1 MPQDTAPIRLLAPQA
16 PPALPAPDHWA
27 RAVMDRV
34 AGHGNVVVLG
44 ASGTGKTTL
53 ALRLLSQAV
62 AAGRDAVLLAPTR
75 LRADH
80 LRAQAAHLLGQGH
93 GDGTVRVRTP
103 AALALTI
110 LTTSLTRR
118 PDPLPAP
125 VLLAGAEEDAALAAV
140 LDPMAWPG
148 LAPET
153 VASRAFRSE
162 LRNLLARAG
171 ELGVGAQELAEL
183 GDRLQVPIWGP
194 ASQLLRSWDAQGR
207 PTADRRSQVRK
218 VDTARLQD
226 RAAEVLG
233 TWEVDAVEAPRPVPD
248 LVIADDY
255 QDCTAATARLLA
267 ALTRPD
273 ADGHRAQVV
282 VLGDPDVAVET
293 FRGGTPSLLIE
304 AEDRSGLD
312 AERLVLAT
320 RHRGNPAL
328 ARLWEDQSS
337 RLPITGTGSHRRPEL
352 DAALDA
358 PLPTPSGSADSA
370 GSTTPASSAAAGAA
384 PLGEGIG
391 AGPDRPPLPSGA
403 GAVVAGSPSQEVAHV
418 ARMLREEHIHHTTP
432 WSQMAVIVRSAAQA
446 GAVARELRRRGV
458 PVTLDTPAVL
468 LRAEPAAAALLDV
481 VGAGLSGRLG
491 QVEPPAGPIAPPP
504 VPPGESQAEP
514 QPDPPEPARA
524 PVHGSPVLLDDQGGP
539 LPDRGPVMDLL
550 TSPLIGLST
559 LDLRR
564 LRRRLRAGQHS
575 PHTCE
580 PAREPGAEE
589 LLLGLVADPRRAQ
602 SFCEAVAGE
611 PIALQ
616 AGLVL
621 RASRVVAALR
631 QAVGGEADIESL
643 LWAAWEASG
652 RAEAW
657 RALALHA
664 DDDVAAPA
672 LAEAAEHDLDV
683 VTALFKRAEV
693 WAERHPGASASRF
706 LTEMAA
712 EILPSDSVAPQGIRS
727 VGVSVMTPAA
737 AAGRQ
742 WQVVAVM
749 RLNAESWPDLRL
761 RDSMT
766 RAGLLVDAVT
776 GRLPHDGAGQVDPA
790 LARAQVR
797 ADERRMLLASLTRAT
812 RRLLVTATS
821 DADHVPSSFHT
832 QIAQATGTLGLDEDG
847 AILPA
852 QDVGDLTLRGLVGE
866 LRRAAVQASLPGA
879 SAQERHR
886 GQEAGRLLAALAARG
901 APGAAPDTWAG
912 AISASSREPLVA
924 PGQRI
929 RISPSDV
936 EAITDCP
943 LRWFLQRHGGSSP
956 ATGAQALGSL
966 IHQLAERAER
976 EHLRGPDLMAA
987 FEAQLP
993 TLGYPSTWLGDQ
1005 AAQRARAM
1013 VERLEAYLQGVPGG
1027 AEVEVPIRAELD
1039 LPIPAGSASGPS
1051 ASGPEEPR
1059 GAALPEG
1066 SQGPQSP
1073 AGPGGAGG
1081 IGQWQATGPT
1091 VPVTITGR
1099 IDRLE
1104 AAAGTGAENE
1114 DPTRLQSA
1122 MGVPQH
1128 GGVNGAGE
1136 GSPGGALD
1144 ARDPVD
1150 DEGRRPAA
1158 VRVVDI
1164 KTGQRPHPDAAH
1176 HPQLATYRLALE
1188 AHGYEVVGGALVLL
1202 GKEPGKRDGLT
1213 VISPPG
1219 AALAPSPDPDSGQD
1233 WARDLVGRAALDAV
1247 GPLLQ
1252 ARTGPHCRTCRL
1264 KDSCPLQPEGRRVV
1278 A

>member
-1 MPQDTAPIRLLAPQA
+1 MPQDTPPIRLLAPQA
-16 PPALPAPDHWA
+16 PPSLPAPDPSA

-34 AGHGNVVVLG
+34 AGHGNAVVLG
-44 ASGTGKTTL
+44 AAGTGKTTL

-62 AAGRDAVLLAPTR
+62 AAGRDALLLAPTR

-125 VLLAGAEEDAALAAV
+125 VLLAGAEEDAALAAM
-140 LDPMAWPG
+140 LDPAAWPG
-148 LAPET
+148 LAPEA

-171 ELGVGAQELAEL
+171 ELGVEAEELAGL
-183 GDRLQVPIWGP
+183 GQRLQVPIWGP
-194 ASQLLRSWDAQGR
+194 ASRLLRTWDAQGR
-207 PTADRRSQVRK
+207 PTAELRSQVRK

-226 RAAEVLG
+226 RAAEALG
-233 TWEVDAVEAPRPVPD
+233 TWEADAVGVPRPVPD

-282 VLGDPDVAVET
+282 VLGDPDTAVET

-328 ARLWEDQSS
+328 TRLWEDQSA
-337 RLPITGTGSHRRPEL
+337 RLPITGTAAHRRPRL
-352 DAALDA
+352 A
-358 PLPTPSGSADSA
+358 PTTGPTGP
-370 GSTTPASSAAAGAA
+370 TAAAGAEQ
-384 PLGEGIG
+384 LGGG
-391 AGPDRPPLPSGA
+391 AGGGAEQARPPLPWGA
-403 GAVVAGSPSQEVAHV
+403 GAVVAGSPAQEAAHV
-418 ARMLREEHIHHTTP
+418 ARMLREERIHHSTP
-432 WSQMAVIVRSAAQA
+432 WSQMAVIVRSSGQA

-468 LRAEPAAAALLDV
+468 LRAEPAAAALLDI
-481 VGAGLSGRLG
+481 VGAGLAGRLG
-491 QVEPPAGPIAPPP
+491 GAEPRAGLAGSAGLPGSQAVPPP
-504 VPPGESQAEP
+504 QAQPSSTRVSSQAPEESSQHHQDQGP
-514 QPDPPEPARA
+514 HADPR
-524 PVHGSPVLLDDQGGP
+524 GRTPVLDSDLEAP
-539 LPDRGPVMDLL
+539 PDRGPILDLL
-550 TSPLIGLST
+550 TSPLIGLSP

-564 LRRRLRAGQHS
+564 VRRRLRSDQQAPGLHGTADQ
-575 PHTCE
+575 
-580 PAREPGAEE
+580 PGAED
-589 LLLGLVADPRRAQ
+589 LLLGLVACPRRAQ
-602 SFCEAVAGE
+602 SFHDSVAGE

-621 RASRVVAALR
+621 RAARIVDALR
-631 QAVGGEADIESL
+631 RAVSGGEADIESL

-657 RALALHA
+657 RALAMRTGPEIA
-664 DDDVAAPA
+664 VPA

-693 WAERHPGASASRF
+693 WAERHPGAPAARF
-706 LTEMAA
+706 LAELAA

-727 VGVSVMTPAA
+727 VGVGVMTPAA

-749 RLNAESWPDLRL
+749 GLNAESWPDLRL

-776 GRLPHDGAGQVDPA
+776 GRLPHDSAGQVDPA

-812 RRLLVTATS
+812 RRLLVTATA
-821 DADHVPSSFHT
+821 DADHAPSSFHT
-832 QIAQATGTLGLDEDG
+832 QIAQATGTLSLDEDG

-866 LRRAAVQASLPGA
+866 LRRAAVEGHLPGA
-879 SAQERHR
+879 TAQERHR
-886 GQEAGRLLAALAARG
+886 GQEASRLLAALATQG
-901 APGAAPDTWAG
+901 VSGAAPRTWAG
-912 AISASSREPLVA
+912 AIISSSQEPLVA

-929 RISPSDV
+929 RVSPSDV
-936 EAITDCP
+936 EGITDCP
-943 LRWFLQRHGGSSP
+943 LRWFLQRHGGSSA
-956 ATGAQALGSL
+956 ATSAQSLGSL
-966 IHQLAERAER
+966 IHRLAERAER
-976 EHLRGPDLMAA
+976 EQLRGPDLMEA

-993 TLGYPSTWLGDQ
+993 ALGYPGTWLGDQ
-1005 AAQRARAM
+1005 AAQQARAM
-1013 VERLEAYLQGVPGG
+1013 VERLDNYLQGVPGG
-1027 AEVEVPIRAELD
+1027 AGVEVPIRAELD
-1039 LPIPAGSASGPS
+1039 LPVPAGSAP
-1051 ASGPEEPR
+1051 APR
-1059 GAALPEG
+1059 
-1066 SQGPQSP
+1066 
-1073 AGPGGAGG
+1073 AGG
-1081 IGQWQATGPT
+1081 SAAPLSPERPSGTGGRRAAGPT

-1104 AAAGTGAENE
+1104 AAASARTGNE
-1114 DPTRLQSA
+1114 GPREAPGL
-1122 MGVPQH
+1122 PQH
-1128 GGVNGAGE
+1128 GGAG
-1136 GSPGGALD
+1136 GRAGGPPDGALN
-1144 ARDPVD
+1144 AVD
-1150 DEGRRPAA
+1150 DEGRHPTA

-1164 KTGQRPHPDAAH
+1164 KTGKSVPDRKAAPY

-1188 AHGYEVVGGALVLL
+1188 AQGYEVVGGALVLL

-1219 AALAPSPDPDSGQD
+1219 AALAPSPDPDSGRD
-1233 WARDLVGRAALDAV
+1233 WARDMVRDAALDAV

-1252 ARTGPHCRTCRL
+1252 ARTGPHCRTCRV